1 METQIEPRESSTE
14 SPGIERKRARRDVDD
29 REEHRFGRPPEGL
42 PLLREAPPTR
52 VTDTTGVELQIIE
65 LANKKDRARFIDMAL
80 PLYAGD
86 PCYVPPLRMERMK
99 FLDPGHNRAF
109 ANLDVRPILAL
120 RDGKV
125 VGRMTAHIDR
135 AYDAYHGSKTGWFGF
150 FECIDD
156 EKVAHAMLADGVE
169 WLRQKGATEVFG
181 PNNFTT
187 NHTCGLL
194 VENWD
199 RIPYIEMT
207 YNPRYYERLLTSFG
221 LGKAKDLYAWW
232 IDVSAGLENEKVARV
247 ARIAEKIKRREGI
260 TIRTG
265 NMADFRNEV
274 ARLFSIYNQAWEKN
288 WGFVQIAKEEFD
300 VVADELKQVVR
311 PELVIFIEVEGRPVA
326 FACTIPNINEIMPRN
341 GKLFPFGWWKLL
353 TGMKKIK
360 YARLVTLGVIPEY
373 RKRGLEAMLFVE
385 TVVQSKKLGMQGG
398 EIGWTLEDNDLVN
411 RAIES
416 MDGKKDRTYRILG
429 GRL

>member
-1 METQIEPRESSTE
+1 MS
-14 SPGIERKRARRDVDD
+14 V
-29 REEHRFGRPPEGL
+29 H
-42 PLLREAPPTR
+42 EAPAAATASAPSDTTAHDTEHPFGAPPKDLPPLDPPSPTR
-52 VTDTTGVELQIIE
+52 IVDTTGVRLERVDLGV
-65 LANKKDRARFIDMAL
+65 AADRARFLDMAL

-86 PCYVPPLRMERMK
+86 PNYVPPLRMERMK

-109 ANLDVRPILAL
+109 KNLDVRPILAVQ
-120 RDGKV
+120 DGKV

-150 FECIDD
+150 FECVDD
-156 EKVAHAMLADGVE
+156 KKVAHAMLADGVA
-169 WLRQKGATEVFG
+169 WLRERGATEVFG

-207 YNPRYYERLLTSFG
+207 YNPRYYEALLTSFG
-221 LGKAKDLYAWW
+221 LAKAKDLFAWW
-232 IDVSAGLENEKVARV
+232 IDVSQGLENEKVARV
-247 ARIAEKIKRREGI
+247 ARIAERIKKREGI

-265 NMADFRNEV
+265 NMADFRAEV

-288 WGFVQIAKEEFD
+288 WGFVQIDKDEFD
-300 VVADELKQVVR
+300 IVADDLKQVVR
-311 PELVIFIEVEGRPVA
+311 PELVLFIELEGRPVA
-326 FACTIPNINEIMPRN
+326 FACTIPNINELMPRN
-341 GKLFPFGWWKLL
+341 GRLFPFGWWKLL

-373 RKRGLEAMLFVE
+373 RKRGLEALLFVE
-385 TVVQSKKLGMQGG
+385 TVVQAKKLGMNGG
-398 EIGWTLEDNDLVN
+398 EIGWTLEDNTLIN

-416 MDGKKDRTYRILG
+416 MDGKLDRKYRLYG
-429 GRL
+429 LTL